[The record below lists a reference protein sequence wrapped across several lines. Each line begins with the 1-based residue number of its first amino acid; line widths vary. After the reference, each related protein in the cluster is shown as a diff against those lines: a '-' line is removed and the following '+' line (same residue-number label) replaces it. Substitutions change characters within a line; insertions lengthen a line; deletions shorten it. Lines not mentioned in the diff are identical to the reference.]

1 MASRQYVLKKPFVEG
16 LARVSING
24 KWGFIDTTGKEIISA
39 QYDEA
44 ISFEDGYARVKFMGQ
59 WGVIDKKGNTVV
71 PFLYY
76 FIEKFMKEEAFA
88 YKVDEIIEQ
97 KKPQGIVRQEHFPE
111 MGQQIK
117 LTSGKIN
124 IEGKIIKKFKK
135 KRILKITLNILVFQ
149 IVYKFIRTQKAIPLI
164 LSTL

>member
-76 FIEKFMKEEAFA
+76 FI
-88 YKVDEIIEQ
+88 
-97 KKPQGIVRQEHFPE
+97 
-111 MGQQIK
+111 
-117 LTSGKIN
+117 
-124 IEGKIIKKFKK
+124 
-135 KRILKITLNILVFQ
+135 
-149 IVYKFIRTQKAIPLI
+149 YKFIK
-164 LSTL
+164 